1 MQLQKTYRRFLNLI
15 YLDKNNP
22 PPRWM
27 VWVASVYLGMMLF
40 LVARMFQLV

>member
-1 MQLQKTYRRFLNLI
+1 MQLQKNYRRLLNMV

-40 LVARMFQLV
+40 LVARMLHLA